1 MSPLIAGRAK
11 VSGVSAEALATGATA
26 LEAAL
31 ETGGSELPA
40 SAVAAARSIV
50 VKVRERTALVGG
62 HTVVALAGATGS
74 GKSTL
79 FNALVGTSVAT
90 VGARRPTTSTPSA
103 ATWGPEPVGELLDW
117 LQVSTRHDVT
127 PESAPPVVGS
137 LDGLV
142 LLDLPDFD
150 SREVA
155 NRAEAERVLGLVD
168 LFVWVTDPQKY
179 ADSRLHDDYVAALS
193 SHDAVMLV
201 VLNQVDLLT
210 PAEAEQCMADLRRL
224 LERDGIRN
232 VSVLPTSARTGEGV
246 DALRQRLVNTVTGR
260 DAARSRLAADVRV
273 QAQSLTKG
281 VGAREPEVKATE
293 QSDLVDALARSA
305 GVPMV
310 VDAVDRDYRMEA
322 IARTGWPVTRW
333 VQAFRPKPLR
343 RLRLEDKDIK
353 FSEQEVRAVL
363 GRSSIPPPTPAARAA
378 VSLATRNLAGRAGD
392 GLPVPWAEAV
402 DSAVRPAG
410 GELTD
415 ALDRAVMST
424 PLRGRNPIWWRVV
437 GVLQTLLALAAIAG
451 LLWYAVLWVMTWL
464 QFPHPSPPLLWDFVP
479 VPFLLLVGGLV
490 LGLLFAAL
498 SRAFARVGARRRAAG
513 VEKKLRGA
521 IADVADT
528 EIIAPVAAV
537 LERHAQ
543 TRRSLE
549 VASSI

>member
-79 FNALVGTSVAT
+79 FNALVGSNVAT

-127 PESAPPVVGS
+127 PDSAPPVVGS

-322 IARTGWPVTRW
+322 IARTGWPFTRW

-392 GLPVPWAEAV
+392 GLPVAWAEAV
-402 DSAVRPAG
+402 DAAVRPAG

-490 LGLLFAAL
+490 LGLLFAVL

>member
-322 IARTGWPVTRW
+322 VARTGWPFTRW

-392 GLPVPWAEAV
+392 GLPVAWAEAV
-402 DSAVRPAG
+402 DAAVRPAG

-490 LGLLFAAL
+490 LGLLFAVL

>member
-322 IARTGWPVTRW
+322 IARTGWPFTRW
-333 VQAFRPKPLR
+333 VLAFRPKPLR

>member
-79 FNALVGTSVAT
+79 FNALVGSNVAT

-127 PESAPPVVGS
+127 PDSAPPVVGS

-273 QAQSLTKG
+273 QAQSLAKG

-322 IARTGWPVTRW
+322 IARTGWPFTRW

-363 GRSSIPPPTPAARAA
+363 GRSSIRRPPR
-378 VSLATRNLAGRAGD
+378 
-392 GLPVPWAEAV
+392 
-402 DSAVRPAG
+402 
-410 GELTD
+410 
-415 ALDRAVMST
+415 
-424 PLRGRNPIWWRVV
+424 
-437 GVLQTLLALAAIAG
+437 LLALPCRWPLAILLAG
-451 LLWYAVLWVMTWL
+451 PGTACRWL
-464 QFPHPSPPLLWDFVP
+464 GPRRWTLPSV
-479 VPFLLLVGGLV
+479 
-490 LGLLFAAL
+490 
-498 SRAFARVGARRRAAG
+498 RRVVNSPTRS
-513 VEKKLRGA
+513 
-521 IADVADT
+521 T
-528 EIIAPVAAV
+528 
-537 LERHAQ
+537 AQ
-543 TRRSLE
+543 
-549 VASSI
+549 

>member
-1 MSPLIAGRAK
+1 VSPLIAGRAK

-322 IARTGWPVTRW
+322 IARTGWPFTRW

>member
-79 FNALVGTSVAT
+79 FNALVGSNVAT

-273 QAQSLTKG
+273 QAQSRTKG
-281 VGAREPEVKATE
+281 AGAREPEVKATE

-322 IARTGWPVTRW
+322 IARTGWPFTRW

-490 LGLLFAAL
+490 LGLLFAVL

>member
-1 MSPLIAGRAK
+1 
-11 VSGVSAEALATGATA
+11 
-26 LEAAL
+26 
-31 ETGGSELPA
+31 
-40 SAVAAARSIV
+40 
-50 VKVRERTALVGG
+50 
-62 HTVVALAGATGS
+62 
-74 GKSTL
+74 
-79 FNALVGTSVAT
+79 
-90 VGARRPTTSTPSA
+90 
-103 ATWGPEPVGELLDW
+103 
-117 LQVSTRHDVT
+117 
-127 PESAPPVVGS
+127 
-137 LDGLV
+137 
-142 LLDLPDFD
+142 LDLPDFD

-273 QAQSLTKG
+273 QAQSLAKG

-322 IARTGWPVTRW
+322 IARTGWPFTRW

-490 LGLLFAAL
+490 LGLLFAVL

>member
-1 MSPLIAGRAK
+1 VSPLIAGRAK

-79 FNALVGTSVAT
+79 FNALVGSNVAT

-127 PESAPPVVGS
+127 PDSAPPVVGS

-273 QAQSLTKG
+273 QAQSLAKG

-322 IARTGWPVTRW
+322 IARTGWPFTRW

-392 GLPVPWAEAV
+392 GLPVAWAEAV
-402 DSAVRPAG
+402 DAAVRPAG

-490 LGLLFAAL
+490 LGLLFAVL

>member
-273 QAQSLTKG
+273 QAQSLAKG

-322 IARTGWPVTRW
+322 IARTGWPFTRW

-392 GLPVPWAEAV
+392 GLPVAWAEAV
-402 DSAVRPAG
+402 DAAVRPAG

-490 LGLLFAAL
+490 LGLLFAVL

>member
-322 IARTGWPVTRW
+322 IARTGWPFTRW

>member
-79 FNALVGTSVAT
+79 FNALVGSNVAT

-127 PESAPPVVGS
+127 PDSAPPVVGS

-273 QAQSLTKG
+273 QAQSLAKG

-322 IARTGWPVTRW
+322 IARTGWPFTRW

-392 GLPVPWAEAV
+392 GLPVAWAEAV
-402 DSAVRPAG
+402 DAAVRPAG

-490 LGLLFAAL
+490 LGLLFAVL